1 LNLDE
6 LFAVLDTS
14 GDKQISPEEF
24 LKGLQ
29 GKSSL
34 SDEDISDLFRAVD
47 IDRSGALT
55 IDELRQELKNI
66 NAAIIL
72 Q

>member
-14 GDKQISPEEF
+14 GDKQISAEEF

-34 SDEDISDLFRAVD
+34 SDEDIADLFRAVD